1 MQRHDFLFRILVAA
15 AEEEI
20 RIEEAMFR
28 QCEVLWELVHSA
40 AVPEAVE
47 AGGGDVVM
55 DNAAAIAAT
64 FRRAFVEFFID
75 VQWPR
80 AARYVERVWC
90 FFRLPFFRLESM
102 NIVTSSGFNE
112 DTLNLFRL
120 LPSSSTIAGSQVTLV
135 PFSSKYFS
143 MLIIRR
149 RFCFRSLALMLLFF
163 SLSCSSKRVSE
174 GASTRDE
181 PILEVGG

>member
-1 MQRHDFLFRILVAA
+1 MQRHDFRILVAA

-20 RIEEAMFR
+20 RIEEALFR
-28 QCEVLWELVHSA
+28 QSKIFRQLVDGTVW
-40 AVPEAVE
+40 VPEAFE
-47 AGGGDVVM
+47 AGGGGVVM
-55 DNAAAIAAT
+55 DNAAAVAAT
-64 FRRAFVEFFID
+64 FRHVFVEFFID

-120 LPSSSTIAGSQVTLV
+120 LPSSSTFSGSQVTLV